1 MSVVLKKLG
10 RLFARFPADKGVNP
24 QAFASLGLQI
34 DRFTPVPGPVLAVQ
48 CVPDKLYFL
57 LFAAI
62 RAKLNALVPCRADL
76 LVVRSIN
83 GAIGKGWLAE
93 LKRSAFAARLFSNPW
108 VRAYSKLADTV
119 AYRSTS
125 YGQPVQDWKDWS
137 ESKALWCGLQGK
149 EDQFSLTLG
158 GIEVADLVVDS
169 YLRFKPS
176 PTFDAADPLV
186 RRLIWQA
193 LRDVRRAN
201 RYFGQVKPRWYISSY
216 STYLEHG
223 IAVRV
228 ALKHEIPVWT
238 FGNLNQFGKRLSSA
252 DSFHTADFSQ
262 YRSRFEAL
270 DSKEERLQA
279 ARTMLDLRLS
289 GGIDAATSYMRQS
302 AYGCTD
308 AALPQGLEGAVV
320 VFLHDFYDSPHVYP
334 ELVFQDFW
342 RWICFTIEVLQQAG
356 TRFFLKPHPN
366 QIALSD
372 GVLSALRARYPTLGW
387 IESDVNNVQL
397 VLAGIACGVTVYG
410 TVAHELAYLGVP
422 SIGCARHP
430 HHAFDFCRTAHS
442 RDEYAAMLRT
452 FTLQPLHKAAMQE
465 QALTFFYM
473 HNLYGTPE
481 QFALRSAFVGFWKL
495 CNGNSASESDIL
507 RAMEALVQLPAFDQF
522 VQSLVYNKT
531 EAITDKSREVYF
543 S

>member
-1 MSVVLKKLG
+1 MQL
-10 RLFARFPADKGVNP
+10 
-24 QAFASLGLQI
+24 
-34 DRFTPVPGPVLAVQ
+34 
-48 CVPDKLYFL
+48 VPDKLYFML
-57 LFAAI
+57 IGAI
-62 RAKLNALVPCRADL
+62 RSRLQVLSPCRGS
-76 LVVRSIN
+76 LVVVRAVS
-83 GAIGKGWLAE
+83 GAIGTGWKAE
-93 LKRSAFAARLFSNPW
+93 LKRSALAAWLFSNPW
-108 VRAYSKLADTV
+108 IRAYGSLVNGV

-125 YGQPVQDWKDWS
+125 YGHPVHDWQDWK
-137 ESKALWCGLQGK
+137 ESKILWCGLQGK
-149 EDQFSLTLG
+149 EDQFSLPMG
-158 GIEVADLVVDS
+158 GIEVADLLVDS

-176 PTFDAADPLV
+176 PTFNAADPFV

-193 LRDVRRAN
+193 LRDVRRAK

-228 ALKHEIPVWT
+228 ALKHQVAVWT
-238 FGNLNQFGKRLSSA
+238 FGNFNQFGKRLSNA

-270 DSKEERLQA
+270 DGKEARLLA
-279 ARTMLDLRLS
+279 ARTVLDKRLS
-289 GGIDAATSYMRQS
+289 GSIDAATSYMRQS
-302 AYGCTD
+302 AYGRTD

-372 GVLSALRARYPTLGW
+372 EVLTALRHKYPTLGW
-387 IESDVNNVQL
+387 IAAGVNNVQL
-397 VLAGIACGVTVYG
+397 VQAGIACGVTVYG

-442 RDEYAAMLRT
+442 RDAYAAMLRS
-452 FTLQPLHKAAMQE
+452 FEVQPVSKADMQA
-465 QALTFFYM
+465 QALSFFYM
-473 HNLYGTPE
+473 HNLYGTAE
-481 QFALRSAFVGFWKL
+481 QLELRNAFVGFWKL
-495 CNGNSASESDIL
+495 CDGKSASEAEML
-507 RAMEALVQLPAFDQF
+507 RALQALIQLPAFDQF
-522 VQSLVYNKT
+522 VRSMAESTAAAALPTSQG
-531 EAITDKSREVYF
+531 
-543 S
+543 

>member
-10 RLFARFPADKGVNP
+10 RLFARFPADRGVSP
-24 QAFASLGLQI
+24 QALASLGLQLARI
-34 DRFTPVPGPVLAVQ
+34 TPVPAPTLAVQ
-48 CVPDKLYFL
+48 CVPDKLYFM

-62 RAKLNALVPCRADL
+62 RARLDALVPCRADL

-83 GAIGKGWLAE
+83 GAIGKGWLVE
-93 LKRSAFAARLFSNPW
+93 LKRSALAAWLFSNPW
-108 VRAYSKLADTV
+108 IRAFGSLADGV

-125 YGQPVQDWKDWS
+125 YGHPVQDWKDWA
-137 ESKALWCGLQGK
+137 ESRALWRDLQGK
-149 EDQFSLTLG
+149 EEQFSLVLG
-158 GIEVADLVVDS
+158 GIEVADLLVDS

-176 PTFDAADPLV
+176 PTFNAADPCV

-193 LRDVRRAN
+193 LRDVRRAS
-201 RYFGQVKPRWYISSY
+201 RYFGEAKPRWYISSY

-228 ALKHEIPVWT
+228 ALKHHVPVWT
-238 FGNLNQFGKRLSSA
+238 FGNFNQFGKRLSSA

-270 DSKEERLQA
+270 DCKEERLLA
-279 ARTMLDLRLS
+279 ARTLLDKRLS
-289 GGIDAATSYMRQS
+289 GNIDAATSYMRQS
-302 AYGCTD
+302 AYGRTD
-308 AALPQGLEGAVV
+308 ATLPQGLEGAVV

-334 ELVFQDFW
+334 DLVFQDFW

-372 GVLSALRARYPTLGW
+372 AVLAALRQKYPTLDW
-387 IESDVNNVQL
+387 IATGVNNVQL
-397 VLAGIACGVTVYG
+397 VQAGIACGVTVYG

-430 HHAFDFCRTAHS
+430 HHTFDFCRTAHS
-442 RDEYAAMLRT
+442 QDEYAAMLRT
-452 FTLQPLHKAAMQE
+452 FKFEPLSKAAMQE
-465 QALTFFYM
+465 QALGFFYM
-473 HNLYGTPE
+473 HNLFGSPE
-481 QFALRSAFVGFWKL
+481 ELKLRNAFIGFWKL
-495 CNGNSASESDIL
+495 CDSKFASEADMRSSL
-507 RAMEALVQLPAFDQF
+507 QALIQLPAFDQF
-522 VQSLVYNKT
+522 MRSMVESVQLPALPT
-531 EAITDKSREVYF
+531 LRG
-543 S
+543 

>member
-10 RLFARFPADKGVNP
+10 RLFARFPSDKGVSP
-24 QAFASLGLQI
+24 QALASLGLQL
-34 DRFTPVPGPVLAVQ
+34 DRVTPVPAPALAVQ
-48 CVPDKLYFL
+48 CVPDKLYFM

-62 RAKLNALVPCRADL
+62 RAKLDALVPCRADL

-83 GAIGKGWLAE
+83 GAIGRGWLVE
-93 LKRSAFAARLFSNPW
+93 LKRSALAAWLFSNPW
-108 VRAYSKLADTV
+108 IRAFGALADGV

-125 YGQPVQDWKDWS
+125 YGHPVQDWKDWA
-137 ESKALWCGLQGK
+137 ESKALWRGFQGK
-149 EDQFSLTLG
+149 EEQFSLSLG
-158 GIEVADLVVDS
+158 GIEVADLLVDS

-176 PTFDAADPLV
+176 PTFNAADPFV

-228 ALKHEIPVWT
+228 ALKHQVAVWT
-238 FGNLNQFGKRLSSA
+238 FGNFNQFGKRLSNA

-270 DSKEERLQA
+270 DGKAARLQA
-279 ARTMLDLRLS
+279 ARTVLDKRLS
-289 GGIDAATSYMRQS
+289 GSIDAATSYMRQS
-302 AYGCTD
+302 AYGRTD

-342 RWICFTIEVLQQAG
+342 RWICFTIEELQQAG

-372 GVLSALRARYPTLGW
+372 EVLSALRHKYPTLGW
-387 IESDVNNVQL
+387 IAAGVNNVQL
-397 VLAGIACGVTVYG
+397 VQAGIACGVTVYG

-442 RDEYAAMLRT
+442 RDAYAALLRS
-452 FTLQPLHKAAMQE
+452 FEVQPLSKEAMQE
-465 QALTFFYM
+465 QALSFFYM
-473 HNLYGTPE
+473 HNLYGTAE
-481 QFALRSAFVGFWKL
+481 QIELRNAFVGFWKL
-495 CNGNSASESDIL
+495 CDSKSASESEML
-507 RAMEALVQLPAFDQF
+507 RAMQALIQLPAFDQF
-522 VQSLVYNKT
+522 VRSM
-531 EAITDKSREVYF
+531 AKSTAAQVLPT
-543 S
+543 SQG

>member
-1 MSVVLKKLG
+1 MLAVLKKLRQVFG
-10 RLFARFPADKGVNP
+10 RFPADKGVGP
-24 QAFASLGLQI
+24 QALANLGWKR
-34 DRFTPVPGPVLAVQ
+34 DRARPVAAPVLALQ
-48 CVPDKLYFL
+48 SVPDKLYFM

-62 RAKLNALVPCRADL
+62 RAKLNAHIPCRVDL

-83 GAIGKGWLAE
+83 GHIGVGWVAA
-93 LKRSAFAARLFSNPW
+93 LKRSALAAWLFSNPW
-108 VRAYSKLADTV
+108 IRAYGSMADGV

-125 YGQPVQDWKDWS
+125 YGQPVQDWRDWIA
-137 ESKALWCGLQGK
+137 SKALWRQLQGR
-149 EDQFSLTLG
+149 EEAFSLRLG

-176 PTFDAADPLV
+176 PRFDAADPFV

-193 LRDVRRAN
+193 LREVRRAN

-216 STYLEHG
+216 ATYLEHG
-223 IAVRV
+223 VAVRS
-228 ALKHEIPVWT
+228 ALQHQVPVWT
-238 FGNLNQFGKRLSSA
+238 FGNFSQIGKRLSIA

-262 YRSRFEAL
+262 YRSRFDAL
-270 DSKEERLQA
+270 EGKEQRLQE
-279 ARTMLDLRLS
+279 ARAMLDVRLS

-302 AYGCTD
+302 AYGRTD
-308 AALPQGLEGAVV
+308 AAVPAGLKGAVV

-342 RWICFTIEVLQQAG
+342 RWICFTIEVLQQSG

-372 GVLSALRARYPTLGW
+372 AVLSALRQKYPTLGW
-387 IESDVNNVQL
+387 ITSDVNNVQL
-397 VLAGIACGVTVYG
+397 VQAGIACGVTVYG

-442 RDEYAAMLRT
+442 QEEYAAMLRT
-452 FTLQPLHKAAMQE
+452 FEVQPLSTAAMQQ
-465 QALTFFYM
+465 QALAFFYM
-473 HNLYGTPE
+473 HNLYGTPD
-481 QFALRSAFVGFWKL
+481 QLALRNAFVGFWKL
-495 CNGNSASESDIL
+495 CDSKSASESDIL
-507 RAMEALVQLPAFDQF
+507 RALDALVQLPAFDQLL
-522 VQSLVYNKT
+522 QSMASSTAVPDLPT
-531 EAITDKSREVYF
+531 HLD
-543 S
+543 

>member
-10 RLFARFPADKGVNP
+10 RLFARFPSDKGVSP
-24 QAFASLGLQI
+24 QALASLGLQL
-34 DRFTPVPGPVLAVQ
+34 DRVTPVPAPALAVQ
-48 CVPDKLYFL
+48 CVPDKLYFM

-62 RAKLNALVPCRADL
+62 RAKLDALVPCRADL

-83 GAIGKGWLAE
+83 GAIGKGWLVE
-93 LKRSAFAARLFSNPW
+93 LKRSALAAWLFSNPW
-108 VRAYSKLADTV
+108 IRAFGSLADGV

-125 YGQPVQDWKDWS
+125 YGHPVQDWQDWV
-137 ESKALWCGLQGK
+137 ESKALWRGLQGK
-149 EDQFSLTLG
+149 EEQFSLPMG
-158 GIEVADLVVDS
+158 GIEVADLLVDS

-176 PTFDAADPLV
+176 PTFNAADPFV

-193 LRDVRRAN
+193 LRDVRRAK

-228 ALKHEIPVWT
+228 ALKHQVAVWT
-238 FGNLNQFGKRLSSA
+238 FGNFNQFGKRLSNA

-270 DSKEERLQA
+270 DGKEARLLA
-279 ARTMLDLRLS
+279 ARTVLDKRLS
-289 GGIDAATSYMRQS
+289 GSIDAATSYMRQS
-302 AYGCTD
+302 AYGRTD

-356 TRFFLKPHPN
+356 TRFFLKPQPN
-366 QIALSD
+366 QSALSD
-372 GVLSALRARYPTLGW
+372 EVLTALRHKYPTLGW
-387 IESDVNNVQL
+387 IAAGVNNVQL
-397 VLAGIACGVTVYG
+397 VQAGIACGVTVYG

-442 RDEYAAMLRT
+442 RDAYAAMLRS
-452 FTLQPLHKAAMQE
+452 FEVQPVSKADMQA
-465 QALTFFYM
+465 QALSFFYM
-473 HNLYGTPE
+473 HNLYGTAE
-481 QFALRSAFVGFWKL
+481 QLELRNAFVGFWKL
-495 CNGNSASESDIL
+495 CDGKSASEAEML
-507 RAMEALVQLPAFDQF
+507 RALQALIQLPAFDQF
-522 VQSLVYNKT
+522 VRSMAESTAAAALPTSQG
-531 EAITDKSREVYF
+531 
-543 S
+543 